1 MVKVSLQVSSGL
13 MDRIKNAPVKLKK
26 EISAE
31 IQLSGERLTELA
43 VKDLSSGM
51 LTHPTGSLAGS
62 IRPEKTGELTVEVV
76 AHKEY
81 APYIEWGTITR
92 VQVPSEL
99 SSYAMQFK
107 GKGIKKNG
115 GIYPRPYFFKQVP
128 IVRKETEDRI
138 INILSSL
145 YD

>member
-1 MVKVSLQVSSGL
+1 MVKVSLQFSKGL
-13 MDRIKNAPVKLKK
+13 MDKIQKAPEKLKR

-31 IQLSGERLTELA
+31 ITFAGERFTELA
-43 VKDLSSGM
+43 VKELSSGV
-51 LTHPTGSLAGS
+51 LTHPIGFLAGK
-62 IRPEKTGELTVEVV
+62 IRPEKVGPFTSEVTV
-76 AHKEY
+76 HSEY

-99 SSYAMQFK
+99 SSYAIQFK

-115 GIYPRPYFFKQVP
+115 GIYPRPYFFKQEP
-128 IVRKETEDRI
+128 IVRKETEEHI